1 MIIYFLFFSQV
12 VKCVCYRIPLPDEE
26 EDEEELEK
34 EEDLEKKKLS
44 PNFTGSPHITG
55 SPPVVLT
62 FGETNSRASPSKD
75 SESLS
80 TSRRASR
87 SFFHIKFL

>member
-1 MIIYFLFFSQV
+1 M
-12 VKCVCYRIPLPDEE
+12 KCVCYRIPLPDEE
-26 EDEEELEK
+26 EDEDELEK
-34 EEDLEKKKLS
+34 EDQDLEKKKLS
-44 PNFTGSPHITG
+44 PNFSGSPHITG

-75 SESLS
+75 SEPLS

-87 SFFHIKFL
+87 SHF